1 MERIRRVGSD
11 AIECKNEKD
20 DDERVRPS
28 MTEGEFFPFA
38 EPSAYASSSPARAA
52 TRFLWL
58 LWLLDLLYFLNFRN
72 FLEFLRLD
80 SLVSISE
87 TIEHCAADIL
97 QGIPADFGQ

>member
-38 EPSAYASSSPARAA
+38 EPPA
-52 TRFLWL
+52 
-58 LWLLDLLYFLNFRN
+58 
-72 FLEFLRLD
+72 
-80 SLVSISE
+80 
-87 TIEHCAADIL
+87 
-97 QGIPADFGQ
+97 